1 MSATTI
7 PVAMAFD
14 RGASEPAAQRWAI
27 RWQLYLGFIGLALG
41 GLIGLLQ
48 AIERIDIDWYDEAG
62 LAGYYQGL
70 TLHGVLLALVFTF
83 TFGNAFLSL
92 TTIRGFGRP
101 LASTALVQGA
111 FWTALGGVALASYA
125 ILSNQASVLFTF
137 YSPMKAHATFYLGAV
152 FLVLS
157 TWLTSANQLL
167 TLRAW
172 KREHPGERTPLLA
185 FVSIATYLM
194 WDLASLG
201 VAVEAV
207 AFLLPWSLG
216 WMETIDPQ
224 FNRTLFWFTGHP
236 IVYFW
241 LLPIYVS
248 WYLMV
253 PRQLGGKLYSDGLT
267 RLVFI
272 LFLVLSVPTGLHHQY
287 TDPGIPV
294 WMKSIHL
301 FTTFAVIFPSLITA
315 FTLMSVVESAG
326 RARGGR
332 GIIGWIRHL
341 PWGDPS
347 VSAQLLA
354 MLVFL
359 LGGATGIINASYTVN
374 KVVHNTSFIPGH
386 FHLTVGT
393 AVALSVMGISYWLVP
408 YLTGHALYGRRL
420 ALAQGWLYAIG
431 VLVFAR
437 GQIAGGL
444 NGMPRRTAIGAAT
457 YELSSW
463 NLDNWLTAIGGILMT
478 ISGLLFFIVLIG
490 TLLTRKPATDVEI
503 PVAETRHGASET
515 LPVLDRLGFW
525 FGIAVLLVVLAY
537 GPLFIAYLPLNR
549 TSPGWNVWQVPGGG
563 DAWVNVLAGVWLV
576 LAIGGFVWFW
586 RMLQSAVAESRRS
599 KLG

>member
-1 MSATTI
+1 MSATTFTAARTI
-7 PVAMAFD
+7 EQT
-14 RGASEPAAQRWAI
+14 ASEPMAQRWAI
-27 RWQLYLGFIGLALG
+27 RWQLYLGFIALALG
-41 GLIGLLQ
+41 GLVGLLQ
-48 AIERIDIDWYDEAG
+48 AIERIDIDLYDEAG
-62 LAGYYQGL
+62 LASYYQGL

-111 FWTALGGVALASYA
+111 FWTALAGVVLAAYA
-125 ILSNQASVLFTF
+125 ILTNQASVLFTF
-137 YSPMKAHATFYLGAV
+137 YPPLKAHSTFYLGAV

-157 TWLTSANQLL
+157 TWLVSANQLL
-167 TLRAW
+167 TWRAW

-185 FVSIATYLM
+185 FASIATYLM
-194 WDLASLG
+194 WDLASIG
-201 VAVEAV
+201 IAIEVVG
-207 AFLLPWSLG
+207 FLLPWSLG
-216 WMETIDPQ
+216 WINTVDPQ

-241 LLPIYVS
+241 LLPVYVS
-248 WYLMV
+248 WYLIFPKQV
-253 PRQLGGKLYSDGLT
+253 GGKLYSDGLT

-301 FTTFAVIFPSLITA
+301 FTTFAVVFPSLITA
-315 FTLMSVVESAG
+315 FTLMSVIESAG

-332 GIIGWIRHL
+332 GLIGWIRHL

-359 LGGATGIINASYTVN
+359 LGGTTGIINASYTVN
-374 KVVHNTSFIPGH
+374 KVVHNTAFVPGH

-393 AVALSVMGISYWLVP
+393 AVGLSVMGISYWLVP
-408 YLTGHALYGRRL
+408 YLTGNALYGRRL
-420 ALAQGWLYAIG
+420 AVAQGWLYAIG

-463 NLDNWLTAIGGILMT
+463 NLENWMTAIGGVLMA
-478 ISGLLFFIVLIG
+478 IAGLFFFIVIVG
-490 TLLTRKPATDVEI
+490 TLLSRKPAEKLEI
-503 PVAETRHGASET
+503 PVAEARFDSTRT
-515 LPVLDRLGFW
+515 LPLLDRLGFW
-525 FGIAVLLVVLAY
+525 FVIAALLVVLAY
-537 GPLFIAYLPLNR
+537 GPFFIAYLPLNL
-549 TSPGWNVWQVPGGG
+549 TSPGWNVWQVSGGG
-563 DAWVNVLAGVWLV
+563 DTWVDVLAAGWVV
-576 LAIGGFVWFW
+576 IAIGAFAWFW
-586 RMLQSAVAESRRS
+586 RLLQGAVFESRR
-599 KLG
+599 LGRD